1 MKMTFR
7 IECPLCKWGNQ
18 WNDGYINMG
27 WIGLICTHC
36 EEKFFAK
43 ITINDIK
50 VEITDSLPED
60 VPCQNPGVPK

>member
-27 WIGLICTHC
+27 WIGLNCTHC

-43 ITINDIK
+43 ITINDRRSDFNSIA
-50 VEITDSLPED
+50 VRR
-60 VPCQNPGVPK
+60 